1 MSVWTAQELRTLSRL
16 RSVFLAGTAGASDYW
31 TGEFELDLY
40 ERTFAQRIGWK
51 WDAVLRELE
60 LRGWVPPVRRLI
72 DWGCGTGIASRKVL
86 SQWQG
91 QFEEVVLCDR
101 SSSACGYARER
112 LRAEHCEVGV
122 RVCNPREV
130 ETEGAVVLLSH
141 VLSELNAAAL
151 GQLLGMLRNAA
162 GMIWVESA
170 THANSRRLISEVR
183 EPLLRCGWN
192 SAAPCTHSRACPLMS
207 AENERHWCHH
217 FARVPSA
224 VHQDPQWRE
233 LSQRLNLDLRVLPY
247 SFVALDRGTPG
258 ETAGHSKKEE
268 EFRVLGVPREFKG
281 HLKVLAC
288 NADGLTDWTLQK
300 RDAPEL
306 YKEIRSAETLPMYRW
321 KTAGQKIIGV

>member
-1 MSVWTAQELRTLSRL
+1 
-16 RSVFLAGTAGASDYW
+16 
-31 TGEFELDLY
+31 
-40 ERTFAQRIGWK
+40 
-51 WDAVLRELE
+51 
-60 LRGWVPPVRRLI
+60 
-72 DWGCGTGIASRKVL
+72 
-86 SQWQG
+86 
-91 QFEEVVLCDR
+91 
-101 SSSACGYARER
+101 
-112 LRAEHCEVGV
+112 
-122 RVCNPREV
+122 
-130 ETEGAVVLLSH
+130 
-141 VLSELNAAAL
+141 
-151 GQLLGMLRNAA
+151 
-162 GMIWVESA
+162 
-170 THANSRRLISEVR
+170 
-183 EPLLRCGWN
+183 
-192 SAAPCTHSRACPLMS
+192 
-207 AENERHWCHH
+207 
-217 FARVPSA
+217 